1 MGAAPRTHDKGELKQ
16 ERHQR
21 RWRQMAACTVAAVLI
36 TAGLQA
42 VHPWRPSSDLLRE
55 LSLNIYIFAAALT
68 GFVLFQWR
76 ASRRE
81 EMLREQSITDPL
93 TGLCNRRYF
102 THRLHT
108 ELMRS
113 NRSKTALALLLI
125 DIDHLKVVNDSQ
137 GHHAGDI
144 IIQRV
149 AACIHQVCRST
160 DVLARLGGDEFAVL
174 APATQA
180 AQAVEL
186 ASRLRANLH
195 ACSSPAL
202 PLSVSIGVS
211 DLSTVRSPSAESLLG
226 AADSAMYRA
235 KQQGRDTVVVSDI
248 ADASASWAPLPG
260 RNETRDQDRALSG

>member
-1 MGAAPRTHDKGELKQ
+1 M
-16 ERHQR
+16 
-21 RWRQMAACTVAAVLI
+21 
-36 TAGLQA
+36 
-42 VHPWRPSSDLLRE
+42 
-55 LSLNIYIFAAALT
+55 
-68 GFVLFQWR
+68 
-76 ASRRE
+76 
-81 EMLREQSITDPL
+81 REQSITDPL

-102 THRLHT
+102 NHRLHT

-113 NRSKTALALLLI
+113 HRSKASLALLLI

-137 GHHAGDI
+137 GHHAGDT

-174 APATQA
+174 APATNA

-211 DLSTVRSPSAESLLG
+211 DLSTVKKASAETLLG

-235 KQQGRDTVVVSDI
+235 KQQGRDTVVVSDVD
-248 ADASASWAPLPG
+248 DAATAWAPLP
-260 RNETRDQDRALSG
+260 EPPESRDQNRAWGG